1 MWNTVAFVSDS
12 TVCWCLLVVLLFFF
26 WLCDFVTTVTPLIKR
41 SEVKF
46 YKGVAVVTQKNQKTS
61 KTTSRDQHKVEYITG
76 KFFLFNSLEEN
87 LDLMLWM
94 LSVLFSV
101 LYFSCLLFSQVS
113 YFQRSPV
120 TRHGRVHA
128 SPTACKYTSHP
139 FLVIVSL
146 GSLWVSGNST
156 M

>member
-1 MWNTVAFVSDS
+1 MLVSACRFTV
-12 TVCWCLLVVLLFFF
+12 FFF

-87 LDLMLWM
+87 LDLML
-94 LSVLFSV
+94 
-101 LYFSCLLFSQVS
+101 
-113 YFQRSPV
+113 
-120 TRHGRVHA
+120 
-128 SPTACKYTSHP
+128 
-139 FLVIVSL
+139 
-146 GSLWVSGNST
+146 
-156 M
+156 

>member
-1 MWNTVAFVSDS
+1 MPLFLIPLYVG
-12 TVCWCLLVVLLFFF
+12 VCLSFYCFF

-87 LDLMLWM
+87 LDLML
-94 LSVLFSV
+94 
-101 LYFSCLLFSQVS
+101 
-113 YFQRSPV
+113 
-120 TRHGRVHA
+120 
-128 SPTACKYTSHP
+128 
-139 FLVIVSL
+139 
-146 GSLWVSGNST
+146 
-156 M
+156 